1 MKRTA
6 AKRQQLAASDAN
18 RPETSSQPSSGTS
31 PANPKRS
38 VTITLAGKQYRL
50 RSDASEES
58 LQQMAGYVDQSLQ
71 KIRERTDTV
80 DSLDTALLAALSL
93 AREVLFLRG
102 QVGASGQV
110 KNEGKSDHSGLDD
123 ISGDISGDISDSR
136 LRGLIE
142 QVESALPAAES
153 GRP

>member
-18 RPETSSQPSSGTS
+18 RPETSSQPSSQPSSGTS
-31 PANPKRS
+31 PAKPKRS

-102 QVGASGQV
+102 QGGESGQG
-110 KNEGKSDHSGLDD
+110 KNKGSSNHSGLDEL
-123 ISGDISGDISDSR
+123 SGDISESR